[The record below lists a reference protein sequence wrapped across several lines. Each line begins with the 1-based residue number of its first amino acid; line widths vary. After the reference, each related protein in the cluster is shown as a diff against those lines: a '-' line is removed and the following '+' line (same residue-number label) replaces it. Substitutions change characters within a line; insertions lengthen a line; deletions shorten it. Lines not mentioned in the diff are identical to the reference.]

1 MHGRLRY
8 LFPLSAT
15 SSPFPFSRSFLF
27 HSYLLLFLTLASNSE
42 RKDSCVSTLSL
53 LSSSYHT
60 LFFLAAVHP
69 FFRCVLVR
77 LQSVPT
83 RHGMCV
89 YLVGADPEIC
99 VSTCPPFGTQIY
111 RCSFS
116 SSPLFPCPIR
126 FILQT
131 LSHTSG
137 GSQSLLSDGPS
148 PRASNTPNRK
158 YAEKYIQ
165 KFMRKQR
172 KEVNDDD
179 GELARR
185 IEGQNQSSALI
196 VAKIA
201 EHLVPTK
208 KKPPRDVLHA
218 SVVGEIWEGVLFV
231 GGHKSSSLRSVRPL
245 SGLVC
250 CLCVATVAVGP

>member
-89 YLVGADPEIC
+89 YLVGVDPEIC
-99 VSTCPPFGTQIY
+99 VSTCSPFGIQIY

-137 GSQSLLSDGPS
+137 GSQSLSSDGPS
-148 PRASNTPNRK
+148 PRASNTP
-158 YAEKYIQ
+158 
-165 KFMRKQR
+165 
-172 KEVNDDD
+172 
-179 GELARR
+179 
-185 IEGQNQSSALI
+185 STSAGSTRESI
-196 VAKIA
+196 
-201 EHLVPTK
+201 
-208 KKPPRDVLHA
+208 
-218 SVVGEIWEGVLFV
+218 F
-231 GGHKSSSLRSVRPL
+231 KSSCASSEKR
-245 SGLVC
+245 
-250 CLCVATVAVGP
+250 